1 MQSKAAGQKE
11 KNIYIYSEKKKKS
24 LKVKRGK
31 YLAMVLKEEEEQAV
45 RWSLSLW
52 LGCTLSQRSYGK
64 CRGPTRQ

>member
-1 MQSKAAGQKE
+1 
-11 KNIYIYSEKKKKS
+11 
-24 LKVKRGK
+24 
-31 YLAMVLKEEEEQAV
+31 MVLKEEEEQAV